1 YAGHTMAVLTVRI
14 SDEEKARL
22 ARRAKES
29 GVSAGALVR
38 RLPNESLLTSADDLL
53 KEMERRMGDRSLR
66 VRRRK

>member
-1 YAGHTMAVLTVRI
+1 MSVLTIRI
-14 SDEEKARL
+14 SEEEKAHL

-38 RLPNESLLTSADDLL
+38 RLLNESPLTSAEDLL

-66 VRRRK
+66 VRRKR